1 LEKPREGET
10 SNLNKWA
17 KSLSTSQN
25 TLSPPSQGREG
36 LPGRGIS
43 SLSRLLEKMRDG
55 RGRETE
61 RKVQR
66 HNWRDRINSER
77 IETEKIEKK

>member
-1 LEKPREGET
+1 
-10 SNLNKWA
+10 
-17 KSLSTSQN
+17 
-25 TLSPPSQGREG
+25 
-36 LPGRGIS
+36 
-43 SLSRLLEKMRDG
+43 MRDG